1 MRICGSLFFMK
12 REENGDREGENL
24 TVGAKEAESR
34 MEQSC
39 ADDREAEH
47 MPEGE
52 KADQREV
59 LDIAMEA
66 GHILLEN
73 GAEIFRVEETI
84 DRICRHFG
92 VESENAFVLSN
103 GIFLTA
109 GSDKEKRFA
118 RVRHIPVQGAQ
129 LHRVA
134 AVNQLSREIE
144 EGKYDL
150 AQIREKLAQ
159 IKVMPG
165 KSNRTKVLMSG
176 MGSASFCL
184 MFGGGLQDCLA
195 TFVIGIVLYS
205 YLLTVRGRVS
215 KIVENIG
222 GGVLITVLGLLFV
235 HMPLGMNLGSIISGG
250 IMPLV
255 PGLAFTN
262 GIRDIA
268 DGDYIS
274 GTVRMIDAI
283 LVFLSIAAGVGFV
296 ISVYHNLTGG
306 MIL

>member
-1 MRICGSLFFMK
+1 M
-12 REENGDREGENL
+12 E
-24 TVGAKEAESR
+24 TSR
-34 MEQSC
+34 V
-39 ADDREAEH
+39 DDAVQ
-47 MPEGE
+47 E
-52 KADQREV
+52 KIDQREV
-59 LDIAMEA
+59 LDVAMEA

-109 GSDKEKRFA
+109 GSDREKRFA
-118 RVRHIPVQGAQ
+118 RVQHIPVQGAQ

-144 EGKYDL
+144 EGRYDL
-150 AQIREKLAQ
+150 PQIKEQLAQ
-159 IKVMPG
+159 IKAMPG
-165 KSNRTKVLMSG
+165 KSARTQVLMSG
-176 MGSASFCL
+176 VGSACFCL
-184 MFGGGLQDCLA
+184 MFGGGPKECAA
-195 TFVIGIVLYS
+195 TFLIGIVLYL
-205 YLLTVRGRVS
+205 YLLKVKGHFS
-215 KIVENIG
+215 KIVENMVG
-222 GGVLITVLGLLFV
+222 GMLITVLGLAFV
-235 HMPLGMNLGSIISGG
+235 HMPFGMNMGSIISGA

-283 LVFLSIAAGVGFV
+283 LVFLSIAAGVGLV
-296 ISVYHNLTGG
+296 ISLYHNLTGG
-306 MIL
+306 IIL

>member
-1 MRICGSLFFMK
+1 MEETAGRI
-12 REENGDREGENL
+12 
-24 TVGAKEAESR
+24 
-34 MEQSC
+34 
-39 ADDREAEH
+39 
-47 MPEGE
+47 
-52 KADQREV
+52 DQREV

-109 GSDKEKRFA
+109 GSEKEKRFA
-118 RVRHIPVQGAQ
+118 RVEHIPVKGAQ

-150 AQIREKLAQ
+150 DQIREKLAQ
-159 IKVMPG
+159 IKVQPG
-165 KSNRTKVLMSG
+165 KSGRTLVLMSG
-176 MGSASFCL
+176 IGSACFCL
-184 MFGGGLQDCLA
+184 MFGGSMAECFI
-195 TFVIGIVLYS
+195 TFWIGMVLYA
-205 YLLTVRGRVS
+205 YLLTLGAHFS
-215 KIVENIG
+215 KIVENIVG
-222 GGVLITVLGLLFV
+222 GMLITLLALIAAQLPFSLSV
-235 HMPLGMNLGSIISGG
+235 SHIISGA

-255 PGLAFTN
+255 PGVAFTN

-296 ISVYHNLTGG
+296 ISVYHHLTGG
-306 MIL
+306 AVL

>member
-1 MRICGSLFFMK
+1 MEERI
-12 REENGDREGENL
+12 
-24 TVGAKEAESR
+24 
-34 MEQSC
+34 
-39 ADDREAEH
+39 
-47 MPEGE
+47 
-52 KADQREV
+52 DQREV

-73 GAEIFRVEETI
+73 GAEISRVEETI

-109 GSDKEKRFA
+109 GSQREKRFA
-118 RVRHIPVQGAQ
+118 RVQHIPVKGAQ

-144 EGKYDL
+144 EGKYEPEQIWEQL
-150 AQIREKLAQ
+150 VKIKAQ
-159 IKVMPG
+159 PG
-165 KSNRTKVLMSG
+165 KSKRTRILMSG
-176 MGSASFCL
+176 LGSGCFCL
-184 MFGGGLQDCLA
+184 MFGGLPQDCAAAFL
-195 TFVIGIVLYS
+195 IGILLYW
-205 YLLTVRGRVS
+205 YLLAVGNRFS

-222 GGVLITVLGLLFV
+222 GGIVITVLSLLF
-235 HMPLGMNLGSIISGG
+235 MQLPLGLNMSHMISGA

-274 GTVRMIDAI
+274 GTVRMIDAM

-296 ISVYHNLTGG
+296 ISVYHHLTGG
-306 MIL
+306 AVL

>member
-1 MRICGSLFFMK
+1 MGA
-12 REENGDREGENL
+12 ENVTNCVRSGCTD
-24 TVGAKEAESR
+24 GAAVMNPVS
-34 MEQSC
+34 
-39 ADDREAEH
+39 DV
-47 MPEGE
+47 E
-52 KADQREV
+52 KVDQREV
-59 LDIAMEA
+59 LDVAMEA

-73 GAEIFRVEETI
+73 GAEISRVEETI

-109 GSDKEKRFA
+109 GSDREKRFA

-150 AQIREKLAQ
+150 ARIEEKLAQ

-165 KSNRTKVLMSG
+165 KSKKTQVLMSG
-176 MGSASFCL
+176 VGSAGFCL
-184 MFGGGLQDCLA
+184 MFGGGPQECLA
-195 TFVIGIVLYS
+195 TFLIGIILYL
-205 YLLTVRGRVS
+205 YLLRVKGHAS

-222 GGVLITVLGLLFV
+222 GGMLITVLGLVFIR
-235 HMPLGMNLGSIISGG
+235 MPFGMSLGSIISGA

-296 ISVYHNLTGG
+296 ISIYHNLTGG
-306 MIL
+306 IIL

>member
-1 MRICGSLFFMK
+1 M
-12 REENGDREGENL
+12 
-24 TVGAKEAESR
+24 EAER
-34 MEQSC
+34 I
-39 ADDREAEH
+39 
-47 MPEGE
+47 
-52 KADQREV
+52 DQREV
-59 LDIAMEA
+59 LDAAMEA

-118 RVRHIPVQGAQ
+118 RVEHIPVRGAQ

-144 EGKYDL
+144 EGKYNIPE
-150 AQIREKLAQ
+150 IRKRLSEIRTA
-159 IKVMPG
+159 PG
-165 KSNRTKVLMSG
+165 KSKRMRVFMSG
-176 MGSASFCL
+176 LGSGCFCL
-184 MFGGGLQDCLA
+184 MFGGNPADCLA
-195 TFVIGIVLYS
+195 AFGIGIILYL
-205 YLLTVRGRVS
+205 YLLRVGGRCS

-222 GGVLITVLGLLFV
+222 GGIVITVLGLFLIRL
-235 HMPLGMNLGSIISGG
+235 PLEMNIRHIISGA

-274 GTVRMIDAI
+274 GTVRMIDAL

-296 ISVYHNLTGG
+296 ISVYHHLTGG
-306 MIL
+306 AML

>member
-1 MRICGSLFFMK
+1 MEAKDVANCAGQ
-12 REENGDREGENL
+12 DRANDAPAA
-24 TVGAKEAESR
+24 V
-34 MEQSC
+34 Q
-39 ADDREAEH
+39 
-47 MPEGE
+47 MPES
-52 KADQREV
+52 KKIDQREV
-59 LDIAMEA
+59 LDVAMEA
-66 GHILLEN
+66 GQILLEN

-150 AQIREKLAQ
+150 CQIEEKLAQ
-159 IKVMPG
+159 IKAMTG
-165 KSNRTKVLMSG
+165 KSRRTQVFMSG
-176 MGSASFCL
+176 VGSACFCL

-195 TFVIGIVLYS
+195 TFAIGIILYL
-205 YLLTVRGRVS
+205 YLLAVKGHVS

-222 GGVLITVLGLLFV
+222 GGMLITVLGLAFIL
-235 HMPLGMNLGSIISGG
+235 MPLGMNLGSIISGA

-306 MIL
+306 IIL

>member
-1 MRICGSLFFMK
+1 MSENVRESVTDGQERI
-12 REENGDREGENL
+12 
-24 TVGAKEAESR
+24 
-34 MEQSC
+34 
-39 ADDREAEH
+39 
-47 MPEGE
+47 
-52 KADQREV
+52 DQREV
-59 LDIAMEA
+59 LDVAMEA

-92 VESENAFVLSN
+92 VQSENAFVLSN

-109 GSDKEKRFA
+109 GSETEKRFA
-118 RVRHIPVQGAQ
+118 RVQHIPVHGAQ
-129 LHRVA
+129 LNRVA

-144 EGKYDL
+144 EGKYELD
-150 AQIREKLAQ
+150 QIKEKLAQ
-159 IKVMPG
+159 IRTLPG
-165 KSNRTKVLMSG
+165 RSKLTLTLMSG
-176 MGSASFCL
+176 IGSGCFCAL
-184 MFGGGLQDCLA
+184 FGGNIQESLA
-195 TFVIGIVLYS
+195 AFGIGIVLYL
-205 YLLTVRGRVS
+205 YLLAVNGRFS

-222 GGVLITVLGLLFV
+222 GGMLITVLSLCLMKLPLAMDMS
-235 HMPLGMNLGSIISGG
+235 HMISGA

-255 PGLAFTN
+255 PGVAFTN

-296 ISVYHNLTGG
+296 ISVYHRVTGG
-306 MIL
+306 AVL

>member
-1 MRICGSLFFMK
+1 
-12 REENGDREGENL
+12 
-24 TVGAKEAESR
+24 VEAER
-34 MEQSC
+34 I
-39 ADDREAEH
+39 
-47 MPEGE
+47 
-52 KADQREV
+52 DQREV
-59 LDIAMEA
+59 LDAAMEA

-109 GSDKEKRFA
+109 GSEKEKRFA
-118 RVRHIPVQGAQ
+118 RVEHIPVRGAQ

-150 AQIREKLAQ
+150 PEIRRQLSRIRTA
-159 IKVMPG
+159 PG
-165 KSNRTKVLMSG
+165 KSKKLRVLMSG
-176 MGSASFCL
+176 LGSGCFCM
-184 MFGGGLQDCLA
+184 MFGGNLADCLA
-195 TFVIGIVLYS
+195 AFGIGIVLYL
-205 YLLTVRGRVS
+205 YLLSVGGHCS

-222 GGVLITVLGLLFV
+222 GGIVITVLGLLLVRLPF
-235 HMPLGMNLGSIISGG
+235 GMNMSHIISGS

-274 GTVRMIDAI
+274 GTVRMIDAL

-296 ISVYHNLTGG
+296 ISVYHHLTGG
-306 MIL
+306 AML

>member
-1 MRICGSLFFMK
+1 MG
-12 REENGDREGENL
+12 EEER
-24 TVGAKEAESR
+24 SR
-34 MEQSC
+34 Q
-39 ADDREAEH
+39 AD
-47 MPEGE
+47 
-52 KADQREV
+52 ADQREV
-59 LDIAMEA
+59 LDVAMEA

-84 DRICRHFG
+84 DRICHSFG
-92 VESENAFVLSN
+92 VESEDAFVLSN

-109 GSDKEKRFA
+109 GNEKEKRFA
-118 RVRHIPVQGAQ
+118 RVKHIPVKGAQ
-129 LHRVA
+129 LDKVA

-144 EGKYDL
+144 AGRHSLLQVKEEL
-150 AQIREKLAQ
+150 ARIRR
-159 IKVMPG
+159 MPG
-165 KSNRTKVLMSG
+165 KPAWMQVLFSG
-176 MGSASFCL
+176 AGSGCFCAL
-184 MFGGGLQDCLA
+184 FGGGWEDCLA
-195 TFVIGIVLYS
+195 AFFIGIFLYL
-205 YLLTVRGRVS
+205 YLLACKGRFS

-222 GGVLITVLGLLFV
+222 GGAVITVLSLLFSQLSPDMDMS
-235 HMPLGMNLGSIISGG
+235 HMISGA

-296 ISVYHNLTGG
+296 IALYHHMTGG
-306 MIL
+306 AVL

>member
-1 MRICGSLFFMK
+1 M
-12 REENGDREGENL
+12 
-24 TVGAKEAESR
+24 EAER
-34 MEQSC
+34 I
-39 ADDREAEH
+39 
-47 MPEGE
+47 
-52 KADQREV
+52 DQREV
-59 LDIAMEA
+59 LDAAMEA

-109 GSDKEKRFA
+109 GSEKEKRFA
-118 RVRHIPVQGAQ
+118 RVEHIPVRGAQ
-129 LHRVA
+129 LYRVA

-150 AQIREKLAQ
+150 PEIRRQLSRIRTA
-159 IKVMPG
+159 PG
-165 KSNRTKVLMSG
+165 KSKKLRVLMSG
-176 MGSASFCL
+176 LGSGCFCM
-184 MFGGGLQDCLA
+184 MFGGNLADCLA
-195 TFVIGIVLYS
+195 AFGIGIVLYL
-205 YLLTVRGRVS
+205 YLLSVGGHCS

-222 GGVLITVLGLLFV
+222 GGIVITVLGLLLVRLPF
-235 HMPLGMNLGSIISGG
+235 GMNMSHIISGS

-274 GTVRMIDAI
+274 GTVRMIDAL

-296 ISVYHNLTGG
+296 ISVYHHLTGG
-306 MIL
+306 AML

>member
-1 MRICGSLFFMK
+1 MG
-12 REENGDREGENL
+12 EE
-24 TVGAKEAESR
+24 SI
-34 MEQSC
+34 
-39 ADDREAEH
+39 
-47 MPEGE
+47 
-52 KADQREV
+52 DQREV
-59 LDIAMEA
+59 LDVAMEA

-92 VESENAFVLSN
+92 VQSGSAFVLSN

-109 GSDKEKRFA
+109 GSETEKRFA
-118 RVRHIPVQGAQ
+118 RVLHIPVHGAQ

-150 AQIREKLAQ
+150 PQ
-159 IKVMPG
+159 IKKRLAHIRNQPG
-165 KSNRTKVLMSG
+165 KSRKTLVLMSG
-176 MGSASFCL
+176 LGSGCFCIL
-184 MFGGGLQDCLA
+184 FGGNFQESLA
-195 TFVIGIVLYS
+195 AFVIGIVLYL
-205 YLLTVRGRVS
+205 YLLAVNGHFS

-222 GGVLITVLGLLFV
+222 GGMLITLLSLCLMRLPWTMDMS
-235 HMPLGMNLGSIISGG
+235 HMISGA

-255 PGLAFTN
+255 PGVAFTN

-296 ISVYHNLTGG
+296 IGAYHQVMGG
-306 MIL
+306 ALL

>member
-1 MRICGSLFFMK
+1 MEPETGK
-12 REENGDREGENL
+12 AKVEEASA
-24 TVGAKEAESR
+24 TIAAKEQTIAEAGR
-34 MEQSC
+34 M
-39 ADDREAEH
+39 
-47 MPEGE
+47 
-52 KADQREV
+52 DQREV

-84 DRICRHFG
+84 DRICRHYG

-109 GSDKEKRFA
+109 GSEREKRFA
-118 RVRHIPVQGAQ
+118 RVRHIPVKGAQ

-150 AQIREKLAQ
+150 EQIRRRLAE
-159 IKVMPG
+159 IKEQPG
-165 KSNRTKVLMSG
+165 KSAVTRVLMSG
-176 MGSASFCL
+176 LGSGCFCL
-184 MFGGGLQDCLA
+184 MFGGLAQDCAAAFL
-195 TFVIGIVLYS
+195 IGGVLYL
-205 YLLTVRGRVS
+205 YLLAVGGCFS

-222 GGVLITVLGLLFV
+222 GGIVITVLSLLF
-235 HMPLGMNLGSIISGG
+235 MKLPFGMNMSHMISGA

-296 ISVYHNLTGG
+296 ISVYHHLTGG
-306 MIL
+306 AIL

>member
-1 MRICGSLFFMK
+1 MEERI
-12 REENGDREGENL
+12 
-24 TVGAKEAESR
+24 
-34 MEQSC
+34 
-39 ADDREAEH
+39 
-47 MPEGE
+47 
-52 KADQREV
+52 DQREV

-73 GAEIFRVEETI
+73 GAEISRVEETI

-92 VESENAFVLSN
+92 VESEHAFVLSN

-109 GSDKEKRFA
+109 GSQREKRFA
-118 RVRHIPVQGAQ
+118 RVQHIPVKGAQ

-144 EGKYDL
+144 EGKYEPE
-150 AQIREKLAQ
+150 QIREQLAQ
-159 IKVMPG
+159 IKAQPG
-165 KSNRTKVLMSG
+165 KSKRTRILMSG
-176 MGSASFCL
+176 IGSGCFCL
-184 MFGGGLQDCLA
+184 MFGGLPQDCAAAFL
-195 TFVIGIVLYS
+195 IGILLYG
-205 YLLTVRGRVS
+205 YLLTVGNRFS

-222 GGVLITVLGLLFV
+222 GGILITVLSLLFMQLPFQMNMS
-235 HMPLGMNLGSIISGG
+235 HMISGA

-274 GTVRMIDAI
+274 GTVRMIDAV

-296 ISVYHNLTGG
+296 ISVYHHLTGG
-306 MIL
+306 AVL

>member
-1 MRICGSLFFMK
+1 M
-12 REENGDREGENL
+12 
-24 TVGAKEAESR
+24 
-34 MEQSC
+34 
-39 ADDREAEH
+39 
-47 MPEGE
+47 
-52 KADQREV
+52 DQREV
-59 LDIAMEA
+59 LDVAMEA

-73 GAEIFRVEETI
+73 GAEISRVEETI

-109 GSDKEKRFA
+109 GNETEKRFA
-118 RVRHIPVQGAQ
+118 RVKHIPVKGAQ

-144 EGKYDL
+144 EGKYDIS
-150 AQIREKLAQ
+150 QIRERLRQ
-159 IKVMPG
+159 IKVQPG
-165 KSNRTKVLMSG
+165 KRKGTQVFMAGL
-176 MGSASFCL
+176 GSSCFCL
-184 MFGGGLQDCLA
+184 MFGGSLQDCIA
-195 TFVIGIVLYS
+195 TFGIGLVLYT
-205 YLLTVRGRVS
+205 YVLMLGKHFS
-215 KIVENIG
+215 KIVENIVG
-222 GGVLITVLGLLFV
+222 GMLITVLSLLLARLPFGMDMS
-235 HMPLGMNLGSIISGG
+235 HMISGA

-283 LVFLSIAAGVGFV
+283 LVFLSIAAGVGLV
-296 ISVYHNLTGG
+296 ISIYQQMTGG
-306 MIL
+306 ALL

>member
-1 MRICGSLFFMK
+1 MEAKDVANCAGQ
-12 REENGDREGENL
+12 DRANDAPAA
-24 TVGAKEAESR
+24 V
-34 MEQSC
+34 Q
-39 ADDREAEH
+39 
-47 MPEGE
+47 MPES
-52 KADQREV
+52 KKIDQREV
-59 LDIAMEA
+59 LDVAMEA
-66 GHILLEN
+66 GQILLEN

-150 AQIREKLAQ
+150 CQIEEKLAR
-159 IKVMPG
+159 IKAMPG
-165 KSNRTKVLMSG
+165 KSRRTQVFMSG
-176 MGSASFCL
+176 VGSACFCL

-195 TFVIGIVLYS
+195 TFAIGIILYL
-205 YLLTVRGRVS
+205 YLLAVKGHVS

-222 GGVLITVLGLLFV
+222 GGMLITVLGLAFIL
-235 HMPLGMNLGSIISGG
+235 MPLGMNLSSIISGA

-306 MIL
+306 IIL

>member
-1 MRICGSLFFMK
+1 M
-12 REENGDREGENL
+12 
-24 TVGAKEAESR
+24 EAER
-34 MEQSC
+34 I
-39 ADDREAEH
+39 
-47 MPEGE
+47 
-52 KADQREV
+52 DQREV
-59 LDIAMEA
+59 LDAAMEA

-109 GSDKEKRFA
+109 GSEKEKRFA
-118 RVRHIPVQGAQ
+118 RVEHIPVRGAQ

-150 AQIREKLAQ
+150 PEIRRQLSRIRTA
-159 IKVMPG
+159 PG
-165 KSNRTKVLMSG
+165 KSKKLRVLMSG
-176 MGSASFCL
+176 LGSGCFCM
-184 MFGGGLQDCLA
+184 MFGGNLADCLA
-195 TFVIGIVLYS
+195 AFGIGIVLYL
-205 YLLTVRGRVS
+205 YLLSVGGHCS

-222 GGVLITVLGLLFV
+222 GGIVITVLGLLLVRLPF
-235 HMPLGMNLGSIISGG
+235 GMNMSHIISGS

-274 GTVRMIDAI
+274 GTVRMIDAL

-296 ISVYHNLTGG
+296 ISVYHHLTGG
-306 MIL
+306 AML